1 MKRVIEIIAVS
12 IQGLDGPGILEGRS
26 APAGRSAR
34 RSDVTVGMLVGVVLL
49 CAASAAIGDVFK
61 YVDSDGNVY
70 FSDEPLPGKRLKL
83 EWKRTSKRLVSE
95 NKQQSQKLRRQQDA
109 VRERIEARLSAGT
122 DLYGMR
128 PANPVTGSVSLRRA
142 RYGHLIDD
150 AARRHGVSSDLL
162 HAVIRTES
170 AYVSNA
176 RSTAGACGLMQ
187 LMPET
192 AQRFKVRDIWDPED
206 NIHGGAAYLRFLLDL
221 FDNDLSLAL
230 AGYNAGENAVIKY
243 GYQIPPYPETENY
256 VRRVLRHLS
265 AERLARN

>member
-1 MKRVIEIIAVS
+1 
-12 IQGLDGPGILEGRS
+12 
-26 APAGRSAR
+26 
-34 RSDVTVGMLVGVVLL
+34 
-49 CAASAAIGDVFK
+49 
-61 YVDSDGNVY
+61 
-70 FSDEPLPGKRLKL
+70 
-83 EWKRTSKRLVSE
+83 
-95 NKQQSQKLRRQQDA
+95 
-109 VRERIEARLSAGT
+109 
-122 DLYGMR
+122 
-128 PANPVTGSVSLRRA
+128 
-142 RYGHLIDD
+142 
-150 AARRHGVSSDLL
+150 VSSDLL
-162 HAVIRTES
+162 HAVIRAES

-192 AQRFKVRDIWDPED
+192 ARRFKVRDIWDPQD

-243 GYQIPPYPETENY
+243 GYQIPPYPETETY

>member
-26 APAGRSAR
+26 AHAGRSAR
-34 RSDVTVGMLVGVVLL
+34 RSDVTVGMLVGAVLL
-49 CAASAAIGDVFK
+49 SAASSATGDVFK
-61 YVDSDGNVY
+61 YVDNDGNVY
-70 FSDEPLPGKRLKL
+70 FSDEPLPGKHLKL